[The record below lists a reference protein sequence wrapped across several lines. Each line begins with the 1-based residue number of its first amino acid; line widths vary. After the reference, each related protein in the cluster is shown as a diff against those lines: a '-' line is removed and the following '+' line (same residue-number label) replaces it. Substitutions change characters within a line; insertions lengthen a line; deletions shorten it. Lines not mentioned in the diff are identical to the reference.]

1 MSAFVSVM
9 GIVAIRAKATTSRLF
24 REHRGKSAADRS
36 ALTYSLMLSR
46 LLFFAT
52 NMQRELKSCAGT
64 VIRCGPELAA
74 VRFYNRTTDCQSHTH
89 AFRLC
94 RKESLEKM
102 IETLG
107 LQPNTGVLHGDENF
121 VRSIS
126 ARTDE

>member
-52 NMQRELKSCAGT
+52 DWQAELKGRAVT
-64 VIRCGPELAA
+64 VIRYGPELPA
-74 VRFYNRTTDCQSHTH
+74 VGFNNRTADRQPHAH
-89 AFRLC
+89 AFRFC
-94 RKESLEKM
+94 GEESLEEM
-102 IETLG
+102 IEALG
-107 LQPNTGVLHGDENF
+107 L
-121 VRSIS
+121 
-126 ARTDE
+126 